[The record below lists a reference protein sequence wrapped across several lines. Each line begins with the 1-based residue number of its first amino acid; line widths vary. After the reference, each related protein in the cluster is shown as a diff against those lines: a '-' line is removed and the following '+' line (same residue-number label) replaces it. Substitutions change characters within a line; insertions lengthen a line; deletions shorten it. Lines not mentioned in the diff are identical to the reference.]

1 MTQIFPKAVRSL
13 EGAGRI
19 TASVLMAMLV
29 VITFVDVVGLQF
41 GHPIAFAFEFT
52 KVCVGAMFYVGLPL
66 VTLRREHIC
75 VDLVPISPGSKL
87 GIGVTAAVDLLS
99 AGLIALVA
107 KQLWA
112 QAQTLEMF
120 NTVMMFTRWPIAPMV
135 RVMAVLAA
143 LTAMIC
149 LVQGLSR
156 VFPTRHPRSTGGN
169 T

>member
-1 MTQIFPKAVRSL
+1 MQGFSIVLRSF
-13 EGAGRI
+13 EGVGRI
-19 TASVLMAMLV
+19 TASLLMAALV
-29 VITFVDVVGLQF
+29 AITFVDVVGRQF
-41 GHPIAFAFEFT
+41 GYPIAFAFEFT

-75 VDLVPISPGSKL
+75 VDLVPIRAGAAS
-87 GIGVTAAVDLLS
+87 GIIVAVFVDFLS

-156 VFPTRHPRSTGGN
+156 VFPPRHPRSTGGN